1 MAAGPRD
8 TPQGRDAAADPD
20 GSRETRR
27 SHEPHSASRAELSAE
42 PVDDDGG
49 GAGGLEPF
57 EPLGPLERLEPLES
71 LDGLRPLTPLSL
83 ESGDG
88 FGSGDGD
95 PLDPDGAL
103 PPIGDGTSFRELRP
117 QRRLQIWQLV
127 PITALAVGGSLMFA
141 FPLAFESGDAGPVV
155 AMLGLLL
162 CLCAAG
168 WGLMAARR
176 VGQTWPGLP
185 PRGSGERP
193 DWRYVAGYSAVIAVL
208 AVLAVWR
215 VARLR

>member
-8 TPQGRDAAADPD
+8 TPQGRDAATGHGMPEGSPEPREHPGFTDSHA
-20 GSRETRR
+20 SRE
-27 SHEPHSASRAELSAE
+27 PLDG
-42 PVDDDGG
+42 VDAD
-49 GAGGLEPF
+49 
-57 EPLGPLERLEPLES
+57 EPLDRLGSVDRLEPLA
-71 LDGLRPLTPLSL
+71 PL
-83 ESGDG
+83 EE
-88 FGSGDGD
+88 FE
-95 PLDPDGAL
+95 PLDSADAL
-103 PPIGDGTSFRELRP
+103 ADLENGQSFRELRP
-117 QRRLQIWQLV
+117 ARRLRIWQLA

-176 VGQTWPGLP
+176 AGQTWPGLP
-185 PRGSGERP
+185 PRGSGARP
-193 DWRYVAGYSAVIAVL
+193 DWRYVTGYTLVIVL
-208 AVLAVWR
+208 LALLAVWR